1 MDDKNG
7 RPIGWA
13 ALAVHV
19 DDCPGVGSSDRI
31 IDYIKAGIMVQYECV
46 HGPWKKVLG
55 FKFTCTE
62 NTVIMSAEHTI
73 ETMYNTYN
81 NFSDPETKYLVYRVW
96 MRHLHYT
103 HNLAGEPPPPVVKPS
118 KKGPTAAKVLTTK
131 EKQNFLLLVG
141 L

>member
-31 IDYIKAGIMVQYECV
+31 IDYIKAGIMAQYECV

-55 FKFTCTE
+55 FSSSRAQKT
-62 NTVIMSAEHTI
+62 
-73 ETMYNTYN
+73 
-81 NFSDPETKYLVYRVW
+81 R
-96 MRHLHYT
+96 
-103 HNLAGEPPPPVVKPS
+103 
-118 KKGPTAAKVLTTK
+118 
-131 EKQNFLLLVG
+131 
-141 L
+141 

>member
-1 MDDKNG
+1 MGSQVYLFHFGPLINTSATLGEVLTACKGSEHMDDKNG

-62 NTVIMSAEHTI
+62 NTVIHRS
-73 ETMYNTYN
+73 
-81 NFSDPETKYLVYRVW
+81 L
-96 MRHLHYT
+96 
-103 HNLAGEPPPPVVKPS
+103 
-118 KKGPTAAKVLTTK
+118 
-131 EKQNFLLLVG
+131 
-141 L
+141 